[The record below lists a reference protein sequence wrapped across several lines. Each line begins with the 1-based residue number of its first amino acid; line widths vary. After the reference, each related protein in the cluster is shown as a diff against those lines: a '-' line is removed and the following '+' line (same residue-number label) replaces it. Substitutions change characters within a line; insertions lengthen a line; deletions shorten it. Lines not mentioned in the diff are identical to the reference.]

1 MFYRI
6 ADLYLDIR
14 CLHARCYDHLQEF
27 CVDEPPHIDAVIE
40 MTEADIVRER
50 TAALKEGSTGNYS
63 AAYFEFLAV
72 CRRLSAVLLM
82 HDGFLMHGA
91 VIEYEGRG
99 YLFTAKSGTGKTT
112 HILLWKKL
120 FGEDKVT
127 VVNGDKP
134 FLRLVDG
141 RFYAYG
147 TPWCGKERYMTNTR
161 VPLAAV
167 CFVERSV
174 NNHITQI
181 SAEQALPRL
190 FSQVMITD
198 SADLARQLEL
208 IDALLAAVPT
218 HLLHCNTDPLAARV
232 AYEGM
237 REDTV
242 CN

>member
-1 MFYRI
+1 MKF
-6 ADLYLDIR
+6 
-14 CLHARCYDHLQEF
+14 CENKKLQ
-27 CVDEPPHIDAVIE
+27 
-40 MTEADIVRER
+40 
-50 TAALKEGSTGNYS
+50 LKET
-63 AAYFEFLAV
+63 LKD
-72 CRRLSAVLLM
+72 LL
-82 HDGFLMHGA
+82 
-91 VIEYEGRG
+91 
-99 YLFTAKSGTGKTT
+99 
-112 HILLWKKL
+112 
-120 FGEDKVT
+120 KVSS
-127 VVNGDKP
+127 P
-134 FLRLVDG
+134 S
-141 RFYAYG
+141 
-147 TPWCGKERYMTNTR
+147 GKERYMTNTR

-208 IDALLAAVPT
+208 IDALLATVPT